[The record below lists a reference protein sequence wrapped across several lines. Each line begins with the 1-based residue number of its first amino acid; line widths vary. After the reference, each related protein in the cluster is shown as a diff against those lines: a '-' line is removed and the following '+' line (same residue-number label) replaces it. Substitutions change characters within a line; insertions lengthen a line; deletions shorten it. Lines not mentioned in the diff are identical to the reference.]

1 MHLKQL
7 IIRKD
12 LFPDREQFPFNL
24 CVFDD
29 TTRIRFN
36 RPVTCFIG
44 ENGSGKSTVLE
55 ALARRCGIH
64 IWENRTWAR
73 ADFSPYEDKFHH
85 FINIEW
91 FDGKVQG
98 SFFGSD
104 TFRDYARIVEEWAAA
119 DPGQL
124 NYVGGRSLLS
134 QSHGQSIMSY
144 FRARY
149 EIEGLYLLDEPE
161 TALSPRTQ
169 LQLRQLINEMS
180 QAGHAQ
186 FVLATHSPILMSIP
200 EAELYSFDHNP
211 VQPISFWETDH
222 YQIFKQFIQECEQG

>member
-1 MHLKQL
+1 MHLKKL
-7 IIRKD
+7 VIRKE
-12 LFPDREQFPFNL
+12 LFPDRKQFPFNL
-24 CVFDD
+24 NIFDD
-29 TTRIRFN
+29 TRDIELKS
-36 RPVTCFIG
+36 PVTCFVG

-73 ADFSPYEDKFHH
+73 ADFEPYEDKLHH
-85 FINIEW
+85 FMDIEW
-91 FDGKVQG
+91 TNEKVQG

-104 TFRDYARIVEEWAAA
+104 TFRDYARIVEEWASA

-124 NYVGGRSLLS
+124 KYVGGRSLLS

-149 EIEGLYLLDEPE
+149 EVRGLYLLDEPE

-169 LQLRQLINEMS
+169 LKLRQLITEMS
-180 QAGHAQ
+180 RAGHAQ
-186 FVLATHSPILMSIP
+186 FALATHSPILMTIP
-200 EAELYSFDHNP
+200 GAELYSFDHNP
-211 VQPISFWETDH
+211 VQPVEFQDTDH
-222 YQIFKQFIQECEQG
+222 YQIYREFIRECEN

>member
-1 MHLKQL
+1 MKNSRSAK
-7 IIRKD
+7 I

-24 CVFDD
+24 SIFDD
-29 TTRIRFN
+29 TRDIEFN
-36 RPVTCFIG
+36 RPVTCFVG

-73 ADFSPYEDKFHH
+73 ADFEPYEDKFHH
-85 FINIEW
+85 FIHVEW
-91 FDGKVQG
+91 VDEKVQG

-124 NYVGGRSLLS
+124 NYVGGKSLLS
-134 QSHGQSIMSY
+134 QSHGQSIMSF

-149 EIEGLYLLDEPE
+149 EVKGLYLLDEPE
-161 TALSPRTQ
+161 TALSPRT
-169 LQLRQLINEMS
+169 LLKLRQLMTEMS
-180 QAGHAQ
+180 RAGHAQ

-200 EAELYSFDHNP
+200 DSELYSFDQNP
-211 VQPISFWETDH
+211 VRQIGFKDTDH
-222 YQIFKQFIQECEQG
+222 YQIYKKFLNECEQD